1 MLTLAESK
9 NADLAESRAAVARES
24 CIQITSH
31 RQDGPSHHTGA
42 QLLPCKAV
50 RAFRPSQRACRAHCH
65 LTSDVYLDDTSMDV
79 DDSED
84 AGFSE
89 DLLCKMAGGIMIVYS
104 TSPGTIAN
112 ADGSPGMG
120 ECADD

>member
-1 MLTLAESK
+1 
-9 NADLAESRAAVARES
+9 
-24 CIQITSH
+24 
-31 RQDGPSHHTGA
+31 
-42 QLLPCKAV
+42 
-50 RAFRPSQRACRAHCH
+50 
-65 LTSDVYLDDTSMDV
+65 MDV